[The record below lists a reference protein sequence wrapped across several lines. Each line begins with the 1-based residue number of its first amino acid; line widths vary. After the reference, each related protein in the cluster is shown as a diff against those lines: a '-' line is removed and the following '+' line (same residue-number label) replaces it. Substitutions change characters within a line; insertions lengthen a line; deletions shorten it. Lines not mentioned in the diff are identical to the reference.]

1 MAKKNF
7 KKDTELLQG
16 KLKKQILALME
27 EQGLNAEALA
37 LKISKRYDGYSTSR
51 TNMLNKLAR
60 ASIKYTEAVQIFD
73 VLGYDVKIVPKTP
86 IEQISTTESK

>member
-7 KKDTELLQG
+7 KKDTELLQS
-16 KLKKQILALME
+16 KLKKQILAFME

-37 LKISKRYDGYSTSR
+37 LKISKRYDGYSMSR

-86 IEQISTTESK
+86 IERLKKK

>member
-7 KKDTELLQG
+7 KKDTELLQS
-16 KLKKQILALME
+16 KLKKQILTFME

-37 LKISKRYDGYSTSR
+37 LKISKHYDGYSSSR

-73 VLGYDVKIVPKTP
+73 VLGYDVKIVPKTS
-86 IEQISTTESK
+86 IEGLKLK